1 MITLVANAG
10 LSKQFEHCQD
20 KELCKKK
27 LLYVQNYDI
36 TWQLSF
42 YRE

>member
-10 LSKQFEHCQD
+10 LSKQFEHYQD
-20 KELCKKK
+20 KELCKKKK

-36 TWQLSF
+36 T
-42 YRE
+42 